1 MQRQI
6 ARKMIKRL
14 NVPNMFFK
22 MGIKFEFPVDRYPRI
37 LINGKWNT
45 FEYKD
50 WPWLRK
56 KEPFKEF
63 VLELDD
69 PMDLLDKGN

>member
-1 MQRQI
+1 
-6 ARKMIKRL
+6 
-14 NVPNMFFK
+14 MFFK

-63 VLELDD
+63 VLEVDD